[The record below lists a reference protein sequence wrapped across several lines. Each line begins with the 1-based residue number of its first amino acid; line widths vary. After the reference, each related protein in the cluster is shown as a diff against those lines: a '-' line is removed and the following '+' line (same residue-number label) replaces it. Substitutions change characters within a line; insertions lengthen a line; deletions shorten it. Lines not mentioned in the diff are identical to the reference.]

1 MPLSSRLAP
10 GFLRIRYTGAT
21 RPHTCVLPIKFA
33 APPVPGVEPVFSTT
47 GATEK
52 TFSEAVADFI
62 GAYNESF
69 DDVTKFGFAEA
80 YSVDPVTGIRTFI
93 WAEYLDGSGTALTA
107 RVPLVQA
114 VWVFKTT
121 AGKMLKIYAME
132 GVYTADVRNIGI
144 LPADG
149 RKVLSDYILSTENV
163 VYGREDAWPL
173 AFVSFTSKENDVLR
187 RNGLV
192 TT

>member
-10 GFLRIRYTGAT
+10 GFIRIRYTGET

-33 APPVPGVEPVFSTT
+33 APPVAGVEPTFETSAA
-47 GATEK
+47 GEK
-52 TFSEAVADFI
+52 TFSEAVADFV

-69 DDVTKFGFAEA
+69 EDVTQFGFAEA
-80 YSVDPVTGIRTFI
+80 YAVDSVTGIRTFI
-93 WAEYLDGSGTALTA
+93 WAEYLDGSGTSVSP
-107 RVPLVQA
+107 RVPLIQA

-132 GVYTADVRNIGI
+132 GVYTADVRNIGT
-144 LPADG
+144 LPTDG
-149 RKVLSDYILSTENV
+149 RKVLSDYILSADNV

-173 AFVSFTSKENDVLR
+173 AFVSFTTKENDVLR
-187 RNGLV
+187 RNSLV